1 MHVGALFWYNIV
13 YIQTRDLV
21 VDNTNQ
27 LRKKVVEFIDDCCS
41 HICLTSIFGDDRFM
55 LWKGVHKH
63 ERKMA
68 TKNPD
73 HIHGVKSLSLHSSKL
88 KVDEFSPNL
97 VQFRIKLIR

>member
-1 MHVGALFWYNIV
+1 
-13 YIQTRDLV
+13 
-21 VDNTNQ
+21 
-27 LRKKVVEFIDDCCS
+27 
-41 HICLTSIFGDDRFM
+41 
-55 LWKGVHKH
+55 
-63 ERKMA
+63 MA